1 MKTQRDELKRQL
13 SQPAPAADPNRPA
26 HPNCGIQRTMHHRN
40 TKAKAQRIEKKLLA
54 PDRIRKITSSFAFI
68 EHRFLRQGFWS
79 SLSHHE
85 LLLYLFL
92 VLVSDRNGLSYYC
105 YDKICSLLQ
114 ITVDEYILSRNL
126 LIEKDMIAFDGSL
139 FQVLSLPQKPRSSSA
154 GALKT
159 AKDMQ
164 THDPATIHQLIAHC
178 FEEKT

>member
-26 HPNCGIQRTMHHRN
+26 HPNCSIQRTMHHRN

-85 LLLYLFL
+85 LL
-92 VLVSDRNGLSYYC
+92 
-105 YDKICSLLQ
+105 
-114 ITVDEYILSRNL
+114 
-126 LIEKDMIAFDGSL
+126 
-139 FQVLSLPQKPRSSSA
+139 P
-154 GALKT
+154 
-159 AKDMQ
+159 
-164 THDPATIHQLIAHC
+164 
-178 FEEKT
+178 